1 MEISNDPPSPGLPQY
16 PLSPK
21 KNQELGKETYQRYC
35 AASEVETYYFQKEF
49 AEKMNEKM
57 AMLSARRSDL
67 ASMVGF
73 LLKSD
78 TKRQQD
84 IFRRKKLANP
94 HWPAAAMDALLNPS
108 ATLPSLSD
116 DIDSV
121 PTSGRS
127 SALLA
132 PAHPPSLSGTSAA
145 EAMSDIGD
153 DQPHSFAEKLQEVAY
168 PYFLLRA
175 EAIAANHAVASKSPE
190 TLECAREVEG
200 RTALASA
207 MLLWPDIPWILL
219 ETSHS
224 MEYAPEHQV
233 NHVRCRMKDHCQEV
247 TGGCLLVRGSP
258 PPSTAAAAANKTDKP
273 KDMLAMP
280 LCEAH
285 ANFLIAWHA
294 YLTLHKIMRI
304 NTSSNKTSA
313 KALEQFKQTRL
324 GLLGA
329 MQEELEKHITDT
341 TVLKLETHSELED
354 LLGPDDRLANPRLC
368 ASWFQLRDAIKHHI
382 PQYRKRQ
389 TAAAGGG
396 GGASAKKR
404 QRAAPAPAAPPP
416 EVATATGDDT
426 AFVTDLPA
434 PPKKKQKTS
443 ATR

>member
-1 MEISNDPPSPGLPQY
+1 MEISNDPPPPGLPQY

-21 KNQELGKETYQRYC
+21 KNQELGKEAYQRYC
-35 AASEVETYYFQKEF
+35 TASGAETYYFLKEY

-67 ASMVGF
+67 ASMAGF
-73 LLKSD
+73 LLKSNA
-78 TKRQQD
+78 KRQQD

-108 ATLPSLSD
+108 ATIPSLSD

-127 SALLA
+127 STLLA
-132 PAHPPSLSGTSAA
+132 PPAPPSLSGTSAA

-175 EAIAANHAVASKSPE
+175 ETIAAGHAVASKSPE

-224 MEYAPEHQV
+224 MQYAPDHQA

-258 PPSTAAAAANKTDKP
+258 PPSTATSKKTDKP

-280 LCEAH
+280 MCETH

-304 NTSSNKTSA
+304 NTSSSKTSA

-329 MQEELEKHITDT
+329 MQEELDKHITDT

-396 GGASAKKR
+396 GGGTSAKKR
-404 QRAAPAPAAPPP
+404 QRAAPAPPP
-416 EVATATGDDT
+416 EAVETETEGDDT
-426 AFVTDLPA
+426 AFVTELPA

-443 ATR
+443 AAR